1 MKIVKLSE
9 LNDEERRKLIEE
21 EENRINQR
29 NKERINI
36 QQQANADFNNQI
48 AKSGSYQSKGSTSL
62 GTLRKLYKDNS
73 VTEKSLNNY
82 YNTHKNN
89 NQKTMWDRIKDTAG
103 NSLKQTAIGMTGNP
117 MWSLLGNINNNV
129 NKFVTDE
136 QKNKVGY
143 IGKRTGAG
151 VIQGVTGI
159 GQAGL
164 TDLANQANK
173 GKDKNITNT
182 IGDVVKSFTNISNP
196 ASRINPIQT
205 GINTLKTLTD
215 KDKNILQKG
224 ISLATGGISDTLNQT
239 IPGKDIINSTTQAL
253 GKINP
258 NTSNTLLKYTNAIS
272 KPSEDINEKLNEEG
286 QKYDT
291 ITNMLA
297 GAGQTIGNMA
307 PSIALST
314 VNPTAGLGLMGL
326 SAKGQSTQEALK
338 KGASLDEAVKIG
350 DTKGMIE
357 IGTEMLSGGINIF
370 GKGAL
375 DDLVQKG
382 VVDKVKNKVAKK
394 LVQMGVNNAGEVGEE
409 LVSDV
414 LGTLI
419 DKGTVDPNAKYTLND
434 FKDTAINT
442 ILTTT
447 VLNFLTGGLA
457 GNVGSINNT
466 KSMNIEQQNQVENQN
481 NINTQQITQTPNNL
495 SQNQTSEQIKAT
507 ETLKQEIQNSKLSS
521 KEKTN
526 MMDYVNNNNIEQN
539 TYNNMREA
547 IDNANQNISS
557 NKNLYNETANKY
569 NVDINNNTVKS
580 IQEVT
585 EKRGI
590 QARYDAD
597 IFNNSN
603 EEAIWTQ
610 KEDGSREIVINPNA
624 DSTKTL
630 QNIAVHELFHDFA
643 GTQEKNILTKMALEK
658 MKTQEGYENAMKSL
672 SDAYAQKYDINS
684 ENFNKLIEEEA
695 SAKFLGENLG
705 NQEFIDELIT
715 KQNRSTVQ
723 KVYDW
728 VVDKVDS
735 LKNKI
740 TGDVEAEYWRK
751 VKNNFE
757 KAFNKQYQGE
767 ETISKL
773 GILTN
778 NKNQKYVKADR
789 QVINGK
795 DSLKWEKQVE
805 DYINSSIKKGKDV
818 NVLTDSGDVLTITK
832 DTSGKA
838 KFRNQ
843 IRDKNGN
850 IRYLNNKEFLSKLTA
865 ETHIDE
871 LAQIS
876 QKINKKTIPDHK
888 NHSFAKDGFDY
899 RTAYFEDFDGQY
911 YKITMSIGK
920 NGNINTIY
928 NIGKMDKKNRSKS
941 SLVAQRPSNQKI
953 TSNEDTT
960 SINSISSNKN
970 DVNTTTKYSM
980 QESENNSDSINLLKN
995 KKQQQLEIIQ
1005 KNNPMQDDY
1014 HTGIRKV
1021 EDIKTLEETL
1031 NDSEWA
1037 DYSEFDPDYTREMAE
1052 KSIKSGKITVY
1063 SSYPIEQGVFISPSY
1078 MEAESYSSNGKVFS
1092 KEVNVDDV
1100 AWIDPTQ
1107 GQYAKVDNKKY
1118 SQSTTFDNFVK
1129 QNSINKGT
1137 GETIQQVKL
1146 PSKKVEQ
1153 SKKIENDITGVTKAP
1168 IGEKTKELEQSSS
1181 FNLPKKQQKLPTMK
1195 DIVSKGEEV
1204 DFSEMERPKG
1214 KIRKHYKSIIESNNT
1229 TKEAK
1234 AIAKKMM
1241 GTDTYIPESNNN
1253 QLERANKR
1261 IENSTPDAELQSLM
1275 SRSTLGDKITPTD
1288 IAVGER
1294 LIQYYSL
1301 VGDKAKLQDA
1311 IQATAMAG
1319 TTAGQ
1324 TVQAMSL
1331 LNHQTPEGQAIWIQR
1346 SVEKMN
1352 EALRKNRG
1360 ENTEQFNLTPD
1371 MLESIVNSKNETE
1384 LQENVNK
1391 VYEELG
1397 QQVSKSTMEKIDS
1410 WRYFAMLANPRTHI
1424 RNIVGNIA
1432 MGKTQSVK
1440 NKVAGVI
1447 EGVASKINSDMERTH
1462 TIVPSSAKV
1471 KEFAKN
1477 DIVNVLDRLG
1487 ISENKYN
1494 PQTRL
1499 QNSMKTFKSD
1509 MLENTIGKAFGL
1521 NDKLLEAEDGW
1532 GLKAGYEKAL
1542 AEYMTANKLTPDN
1555 ITDAQLGKAR
1565 NYAVQQ
1571 AKEATFHQECQL
1583 ASLVNQLS
1591 NKNKFAK
1598 YTTDAILPFVKT
1610 PMNVAKAGMEYSPV
1624 GLAKSMVLDTSRL
1637 RKGDINVNQYI
1648 DNISKG
1654 LTGTGIALV
1663 GYALAQCGIL
1673 KASGDEDDKKE
1684 KYDENQGKQTYSIQI
1699 GDNTYS
1705 LDWLAPTGIPL
1716 FIGAEISEM
1725 SKAKAEEKTSLSSD
1739 SESKYSQTLE
1749 SGTNLLNAMANS
1761 MNPMTE
1767 MSMLSGLTSAL
1778 SSYEQG
1784 SAQMLASI
1792 GTNSVKSYVNQFVP
1806 TALGQIAKT
1815 TDEYERSTTSTK
1827 SGILPKAIDST
1838 KNQIISKIPGLRQK
1852 LPTKTDVWGNDLKQN
1867 EGQDT
1872 VTQVLDKTISDT
1884 GRKFIENAIFPWTRK
1899 KISSNNVDK
1908 ELTDLY
1914 DSTGESS
1921 VLPSTLDKTLT
1932 IDGQKYRMTS
1942 NEYANYKKQYGKT
1955 AFTIFSNI
1963 IKTNDY
1969 KNLSEGSRKEVIEDI
1984 YSYSKE
1990 LLKKD
1995 YAEKNSLEYTPST
2008 MMKTINSIEYSG
2020 GNANTYFKYQG
2031 AVSQLKA
2038 QKVSSGELEEGQ
2050 NIKDTD
2056 KMQLLVNSNY
2066 SNKEKSAIFENCI
2079 VNSNENN
2086 FYTIALKDSTI
2097 NINEY
2102 LQYKIKESNEEFTS
2116 DKDKY
2121 GNSISGTSKK
2131 KYYNYINNN
2140 ITGYNNKL
2148 LLLAQK
2154 YKLSN
2159 NERQDLTEYINKKY
2173 KGQDRIDVF
2182 KKLTQNYKVSNDN
2195 KIYYK

>member
-258 NTSNTLLKYTNAIS
+258 NTSNALLKYTNAIS

-457 GNVGSINNT
+457 RNVGSINNT

-507 ETLKQEIQNSKLSS
+507 ETLKQEIQNSELSNE
-521 KEKTN
+521 EKTN
-526 MMDYVNNNNIEQN
+526 MIDYINNNNIDPN
-539 TYNNMREA
+539 SYNNVRQT
-547 IDNANQNISS
+547 IDNANNTIENNQEI
-557 NKNLYNETANKY
+557 LY
-569 NVDINNNTVKS
+569 
-580 IQEVT
+580 
-585 EKRGI
+585 
-590 QARYDAD
+590 
-597 IFNNSN
+597 NNSN
-603 EEAIWTQ
+603 E
-610 KEDGSREIVINPNA
+610 RE
-624 DSTKTL
+624 S
-630 QNIAVHELFHDFA
+630 
-643 GTQEKNILTKMALEK
+643 
-658 MKTQEGYENAMKSL
+658 
-672 SDAYAQKYDINS
+672 DINGYNS
-684 ENFNKLIEEEA
+684 NEQRGIENIYQQ
-695 SAKFLGENLG
+695 ENTREQGQRG
-705 NQEFIDELIT
+705 NRVNSSTTESIMGSQNQNDAETHYREFEQQARENQLT
-715 KQNRSTVQ
+715 
-723 KVYDW
+723 
-728 VVDKVDS
+728 
-735 LKNKI
+735 
-740 TGDVEAEYWRK
+740 
-751 VKNNFE
+751 
-757 KAFNKQYQGE
+757 
-767 ETISKL
+767 TISK
-773 GILTN
+773 
-778 NKNQKYVKADR
+778 
-789 QVINGK
+789 
-795 DSLKWEKQVE
+795 
-805 DYINSSIKKGKDV
+805 
-818 NVLTDSGDVLTITK
+818 
-832 DTSGKA
+832 
-838 KFRNQ
+838 
-843 IRDKNGN
+843 
-850 IRYLNNKEFLSKLTA
+850 
-865 ETHIDE
+865 
-871 LAQIS
+871 
-876 QKINKKTIPDHK
+876 
-888 NHSFAKDGFDY
+888 
-899 RTAYFEDFDGQY
+899 
-911 YKITMSIGK
+911 
-920 NGNINTIY
+920 
-928 NIGKMDKKNRSKS
+928 
-941 SLVAQRPSNQKI
+941 
-953 TSNEDTT
+953 
-960 SINSISSNKN
+960 
-970 DVNTTTKYSM
+970 
-980 QESENNSDSINLLKN
+980 ES
-995 KKQQQLEIIQ
+995 
-1005 KNNPMQDDY
+1005 
-1014 HTGIRKV
+1014 
-1021 EDIKTLEETL
+1021 
-1031 NDSEWA
+1031 
-1037 DYSEFDPDYTREMAE
+1037 
-1052 KSIKSGKITVY
+1052 
-1063 SSYPIEQGVFISPSY
+1063 
-1078 MEAESYSSNGKVFS
+1078 
-1092 KEVNVDDV
+1092 
-1100 AWIDPTQ
+1100 
-1107 GQYAKVDNKKY
+1107 
-1118 SQSTTFDNFVK
+1118 
-1129 QNSINKGT
+1129 
-1137 GETIQQVKL
+1137 QQVKDIAKNIYNKDIIHYDDNKTL
-1146 PSKKVEQ
+1146 FSGGLSKIDNASVFFGKNAVDNYGDTFLLGHEIGEDMLKNHRDKVE
-1153 SKKIENDITGVTKAP
+1153 STYNELKEKIQNDDNFGDVFLDYIFDMDEEIKNIYIEHPEAVA
-1168 IGEKTKELEQSSS
+1168 KELICDTLGFMQNDNELGNNLPHKDIQDIWINKLNPNLVNEVKQTLKQYHDEIYLNKKNNQELERSSS
-1181 FNLPKKQQKLPTMK
+1181 INLPKKQQKLPTMK
-1195 DIVSKGEEV
+1195 DIVSKGEKV